1 MLFEAMSA
9 SAAGFDTDNDG
20 DGEQQQQQQP
30 RETLLQEK
38 ERVSLDTL
46 PDEIIL
52 AVCELLDVPE
62 LGALAKVI
70 ATFFFFSSPFSLP
83 EFVLP
88 YLLVGVGGWV
98 DGCGM
103 RRDKIA
109 VIRSHGSYVCRW
121 VGG

>member
-1 MLFEAMSA
+1 MPFKATSA
-9 SAAGFDTDNDG
+9 SVAGFDTDNDG
-20 DGEQQQQQQP
+20 DGKQQQQQQQQQP

-70 ATFFFFSSPFSLP
+70 ATFFFFFFSLP
-83 EFVLP
+83 FLFP
-88 YLLVGVGGWV
+88 SLFYY
-98 DGCGM
+98 
-103 RRDKIA
+103 IF
-109 VIRSHGSYVCRW
+109 
-121 VGG
+121 

>member
-1 MLFEAMSA
+1 MSA
-9 SAAGFDTDNDG
+9 SVAAFDTDNDG

-38 ERVSLDTL
+38 GRVSLDTL

-70 ATFFFFSSPFSLP
+70 ATFFLFFLSLFSSRVCSTISFSW
-83 EFVLP
+83 
-88 YLLVGVGGWV
+88 G
-98 DGCGM
+98 
-103 RRDKIA
+103 
-109 VIRSHGSYVCRW
+109 RW
-121 VGG
+121 VG